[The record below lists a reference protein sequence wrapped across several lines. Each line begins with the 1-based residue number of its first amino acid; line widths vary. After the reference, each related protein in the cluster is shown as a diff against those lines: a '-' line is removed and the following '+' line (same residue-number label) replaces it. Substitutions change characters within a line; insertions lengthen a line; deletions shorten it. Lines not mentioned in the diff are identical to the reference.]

1 MPITIKLTVE
11 DEDLAKV
18 IAALTGGSAPA
29 LTTKSDP
36 PPVSDGKKGKAA
48 AKPAAAPPAEAPA
61 AEEPAAEE
69 PAAEEEATTD
79 LVTEKQKEGAAETAA
94 QTELD
99 DIRGQLTDYY
109 VGQGSSKK
117 EVQNA
122 IAGMSEE
129 ELRAAYLDYLARL
142 VVDATGEFTA
152 DFETPYLAAR
162 INDGKEANAWI
173 KGGVTLTPEQCA
185 ELKLADPN
193 AKAAAAAPKKPGLPM
208 RKGK

>member
-1 MPITIKLTVE
+1 MPITITLTVS

-18 IAALTGGSAPA
+18 VSALAGGSAPV
-29 LTTKSDP
+29 LTPKSTP
-36 PPVSDGKKGKAA
+36 PAVADKPKSSKKVEQAA
-48 AKPAAAPPAEAPA
+48 AAA
-61 AEEPAAEE
+61 AEEAAAAET
-69 PAAEEEATTD
+69 PAEDPVTD
-79 LVTEKQKEGAAETAA
+79 LVTEKQQEAAKDTVDQTAI
-94 QTELD
+94 D

-122 IAGMSEE
+122 IAGMSDD

-152 DFETPYLAAR
+152 DFDSPYIATR
-162 INDGKEANAWI
+162 INDGKEANAWV
-173 KGGVTLTPEQCA
+173 KGGVTLTDEQCA

-193 AKAAAAAPKKPGLPM
+193 AKAAAAPKKPGLPM
-208 RKGK
+208 RKSK

>member
-1 MPITIKLTVE
+1 MPITITLTVD
-11 DEDLAKV
+11 DENLAKV
-18 IAALTGGSAPA
+18 IAALNGGSAPA
-29 LTTKSDP
+29 LTPKSDP
-36 PPVSDGKKGKAA
+36 PAVSDGKPKGKAT
-48 AKPAAAPPAEAPA
+48 KPAAAPAAAPAEPEPAAEAPA
-61 AEEPAAEE
+61 AEE
-69 PAAEEEATTD
+69 EASTD
-79 LVTEKQKEGAAETAA
+79 LVTEKQKEAA
-94 QTELD
+94 QETSD
-99 DIRGQLTDYY
+99 ATDINDVRGQLTDYY

-173 KGGVTLTPEQCA
+173 KGGVTLTDEQCA

-193 AKAAAAAPKKPGLPM
+193 AKAPAAPKKPGLPM

>member
-1 MPITIKLTVE
+1 MPLEFKIVID
-11 DEDLAKV
+11 DENLAKLV
-18 IAALTGGSAPA
+18 SALTGGAAPV
-29 LTTKSDP
+29 LTSKTDP
-36 PPVSDGKKGKAA
+36 PAVSDGKKKAAGKA
-48 AKPAAAPPAEAPA
+48 PAAAPAEPPAEPPA
-61 AEEPAAEE
+61 DPATAEP
-69 PAAEEEATTD
+69 TTD
-79 LVTEKQKEGAAETAA
+79 LVTEKQKEAAAETAA
-94 QTELD
+94 ATELD

-129 ELRAAYLDYLARL
+129 ELRSAYLDYLARL
-142 VVDATGEFTA
+142 VVDATGDFTA

-162 INDGKEANAWI
+162 INDGAEATAWI

-193 AKAAAAAPKKPGLPM
+193 AKAPAAPKKPGLPM

>member
-1 MPITIKLTVE
+1 MSLSFTITID
-11 DEDLAKV
+11 DENFAKV
-18 IAALTGGSAPA
+18 VSAFTGGSAPA
-29 LTTKSDP
+29 LTTKSSP
-36 PPVSDGKKGKAA
+36 PAVADTKPSKKADKKVEQAA
-48 AKPAAAPPAEAPA
+48 AAEEAAAAP
-61 AEEPAAEE
+61 EPASEE
-69 PAAEEEATTD
+69 DATTD
-79 LVTEKQKEGAAETAA
+79 LVTEKQKEAATETSE
-94 QTELD
+94 QTDLD

-122 IAGMSEE
+122 IASMGEP

-142 VVDATGEFTA
+142 VVDATGEFAA

-162 INDGKEANAWI
+162 INDGKEALAWV

-193 AKAAAAAPKKPGLPM
+193 AKAPAAPKKPGLPM

>member
-1 MPITIKLTVE
+1 MSLSFTITID
-11 DEDLAKV
+11 DENFAKV
-18 IAALTGGSAPA
+18 VSAFTGGGATVLTGKSSPPA
-29 LTTKSDP
+29 VADSKPS
-36 PPVSDGKKGKAA
+36 KKADKKVEQAA
-48 AKPAAAPPAEAPA
+48 AA
-61 AEEPAAEE
+61 AEEAAAEPE
-69 PAAEEEATTD
+69 AAAEEEPTTD
-79 LVTEKQKEGAAETAA
+79 LVTEKQKEAAAETSE

-122 IAGMSEE
+122 IASMGEP

-152 DFETPYLAAR
+152 DFDSPYLAAR

-173 KGGVTLTPEQCA
+173 KGGVTLSDEQCA

-193 AKAAAAAPKKPGLPM
+193 AKAPAAPKKPGLPM

>member
-18 IAALTGGSAPA
+18 IAALTGGAAPA
-29 LTTKSDP
+29 LTSKSDP
-36 PPVSDGKKGKAA
+36 PAVNDGKKKATT
-48 AKPAAAPPAEAPA
+48 KPAAAPAEPPPA
-61 AEEPAAEE
+61 E

-94 QTELD
+94 ATELD
-99 DIRGQLTDYY
+99 EIRGQLTDYY
-109 VGQGSSKK
+109 VGQGSAKK

-162 INDGKEANAWI
+162 INDGKEANAWV
-173 KGGVTLTPEQCA
+173 KGGVTLTDEQCA

-193 AKAAAAAPKKPGLPM
+193 AKAPAAPKKPGLPM

>member
-1 MPITIKLTVE
+1 MPITITLTVS
-11 DEDLAKV
+11 DEDLSKV
-18 IAALTGGSAPA
+18 ISALNGTSTPA
-29 LTTKSDP
+29 LTSKSSP
-36 PPVSDGKKGKAA
+36 PAVADAKPAKGKAKA
-48 AKPAAAPPAEAPA
+48 EPPPEPEPA
-61 AEEPAAEE
+61 AEEPAAE
-69 PAAEEEATTD
+69 EEEATTD
-79 LVTEKQKEGAAETAA
+79 LVTEKQKAGATETAA
-94 QTELD
+94 ATELD
-99 DIRGQLTDYY
+99 EIRGQLTDYY
-109 VGQGSSKK
+109 TGQGSSKK

-162 INDGKEANAWI
+162 INDGKEANAWV
-173 KGGVTLTPEQCA
+173 KGGVTLTDEQCA

-193 AKAAAAAPKKPGLPM
+193 AKAPAAPKKPGLPM

>member
-1 MPITIKLTVE
+1 MPVTFTITVD
-11 DEDLAKV
+11 DENLSKV
-18 IAALTGGSAPA
+18 IAALNGGAAPA
-29 LTTKSDP
+29 LTGKSDP
-36 PPVSDGKKGKAA
+36 PPVSDGKPKGKAT
-48 AKPAAAPPAEAPA
+48 KPSAAAPAAPAEPEA
-61 AEEPAAEE
+61 PAAEE

-79 LVTEKQKEGAAETAA
+79 LVTEKQKEAATETAA

-99 DIRGQLTDYY
+99 DIRSQLTDYY
-109 VGQGSSKK
+109 VGQGSAKK

-122 IAGMSEE
+122 IAGMSED

-173 KGGVTLTPEQCA
+173 KGGVTLTEEQCA

-193 AKAAAAAPKKPGLPM
+193 AKAPAAPKKPGLPM